1 MKMNMTS
8 RSFSRSFSKATGSLV
23 ALSLL
28 FVAASCGGGAP
39 GGPGNQ
45 GPFEVTLV
53 STGLGQLYPYRI
65 AQLDEF
71 KQPTTKIVNITSESV
86 LKENQTSVNKVLPV
100 ATWESSAR
108 LPNGSAGNQ
117 FLLLRFSHYLK
128 IDSILS
134 DRAADQINSGLTG
147 SIQVV
152 AYDPTTET
160 QQIVKGRAFINGKT
174 YLDNLATP
182 GFDLT
187 LTKAVE
193 VKNGVNTVVDSRASG
208 FPSGF
213 DNETDL
219 LGKDSFV
226 FIPDADG
233 DLDTFETF
241 PTGKIIRVEITS
253 AVLDIRGKPL
263 TKEVLTA
270 SVVGTDTI
278 VPQVLGFTKVSANQ
292 VSITPGNG
300 VKGVDPLTTI
310 EVSFSKPMNPRDI
323 GAFFS
328 TMDKTPRTGS
338 ISLSLSINSVN
349 APVLYY
355 ADPKSSGDLTTYVI
369 RPAFQLLGKTLTT
382 VTVNNTCHDLAGQL
396 LGTTVTT
403 NFTTGDGPGLVNAP
417 VAPEAIYVGRAS
429 GDQVGVSV
437 IDMNGAGQ
445 GTGDITN
452 SNWPRNPNRGQ
463 PGVFPAL
470 QPGKTNLDAGGE
482 GALTLTRTS
491 TLSTLLLDKNI
502 VSQVGDIQIGQPLD
516 KLFNNENINS
526 NVSRTNQV
534 NPVTLSTQN
543 AWGNSITVAPHPN
556 PPKLLIPPPNP
567 AYGIFG
573 EEPTMTT
580 STDFAGQIPGMNTIV
595 HPPVGP
601 CPRSPINRLTKG
613 DPLTTDPA
621 KFGIF
626 GGYYNGVFVGPIPPP
641 GSPQPPTPF
650 CPYTSRQQIGHFL
663 YVLDRGKKQVLV
675 VNSNRFTVLETIK
688 LSDPYSMAMAPNLK
702 RLAVT
707 NFSSGTVDF
716 IDIDPS
722 SLTFHQIISEAKVG
736 RGPTGIAWQ
745 PEGEDVLVVNSLDD
759 SMSIIGGADLKVRKT
774 ILRGINK
781 PIEVA
786 VTPRQVNLGWQT
798 GIYFAYILN
807 GDGTVA
813 VFESGP
819 DGINGIGFDN
829 VIGVPNDAK
838 FRGATT
844 IQPDILSANSAVWV
858 ANTDANGFGVVTHL
872 ELTASPLG
880 PLPIDASQ
888 GGFILPP
895 TFRQR
900 VWTVNGVL
908 GGAKAD
914 ATNRLSGND
923 PVDIALD
930 DIYNVGALPDLR
942 STFISN
948 LTYADHSG
956 KGMLKAG
963 NTIASLPRYLLVALG
978 DVGKVDVVELDTG
991 LVLARIAAPGVTSL
1005 CHYWRQ

>member
-1 MKMNMTS
+1 MTKKS
-8 RSFSRSFSKATGSLV
+8 SIQMLAFLV
-23 ALSLL
+23 ALS
-28 FVAASCGGGAP
+28 AASCGGGSP
-39 GGPGNQ
+39 GGPGNR
-45 GPFEVTLV
+45 GPFEVVLA

-71 KQPTTKIVNITSESV
+71 KQPSTKIVNITSAQV
-86 LKENQTSVNKVLPV
+86 LKDNQTSVNKVLPV
-100 ATWESSAR
+100 ATWEDTAR

-117 FLLLRFSHYLK
+117 FLVLRFSHYLK

-147 SIQVV
+147 AIQVV
-152 AYDPTTET
+152 EYDPVTE
-160 QQIVKGRAFINGKT
+160 QQKIIKGRAFINGKT
-174 YLDNLATP
+174 YYDNLATP
-182 GFDLT
+182 GFDLV

-193 VKNGVNTVVDSRASG
+193 AKNGVNTVVDSRASG

-213 DNETDL
+213 DNDTDL

-226 FIPDADG
+226 FVPDADG

-241 PTGKIIRVEITS
+241 PTGKVIRVQISS

-270 SVVGTDTI
+270 SVVGNDTT

-292 VSITPGNG
+292 VSISPGNG
-300 VKGVDPLTTI
+300 EKGVDPLTTI
-310 EVSFSKPMNPRDI
+310 EVSFTKPMNPRDV
-323 GAFFS
+323 GEFFS
-328 TMDKTPRTGS
+328 TTDKTPRTGS
-338 ISLSLSINSVN
+338 MSVFLSINSVN

-355 ADPKSSGDLTTYVI
+355 ADPKSSGDLTTFVI

-382 VTVNNTCHDLAGQL
+382 VTANNTCHDLTGLL

-417 VAPEAIYVGRAS
+417 VAPEAIYVGRAN

-445 GTGDITN
+445 GTGDLAN

-482 GALTLTRTS
+482 GALTLTKTS
-491 TLSTLLLDKNI
+491 TLSALLLDKNI

-534 NPVTLSTQN
+534 NPITISTQN

-595 HPPVGP
+595 HPPAGP

-613 DPLTTDPA
+613 DPLTSDPA

-650 CPYTSRQQIGHFL
+650 CPYTARQQIGHFL
-663 YVLDRGKKQVLV
+663 YVLDRGKKQILV

-688 LSDPYSMAMAPNLK
+688 LSDPFSMAIAPNLK
-702 RLAVT
+702 RLAVS
-707 NFSSGTVDF
+707 NFSSGTVSF

-722 SLTFHQIISEAKVG
+722 SLTFHQVVTEVNVG

-745 PEGEDVLVVNSLDD
+745 PEGEDVLVLNSLDD
-759 SMSIIGGADLKVRKT
+759 SMTIIGGGDLKVRKT

-786 VTPRQVNLGWQT
+786 VTPRQGQFGWQT

-819 DGINGIGFDN
+819 DGINGVGFDN
-829 VIGVPNDAK
+829 VIGTPEEAK
-838 FRGATT
+838 FRNATT
-844 IQPDILSANSAVWV
+844 LQPDILSANSAIWV
-858 ANTDANGFGVVTHL
+858 AHTDTSGFGVVSHL
-872 ELTASPLG
+872 ELTASPVG
-880 PLPIDASQ
+880 PLPINATG

-900 VWTVNGVL
+900 VWTVSGTL
-908 GGAKAD
+908 GGAKNT
-914 ATNRLSGND
+914 TNRLSGND
-923 PVDIALD
+923 PVDLALD
-930 DIYNVGALPDLR
+930 DVYNLGALPDLQ

-956 KGMLKAG
+956 KGMMKVGGAP
-963 NTIASLPRYLLVALG
+963 ASRPRYLLVALG
-978 DVGKVDVVELDTG
+978 DVGKVDVIELDTG
-991 LVLARIAAPGVTSL
+991 QILARIAVPGVTSL
-1005 CHYWRQ
+1005 CNYWRQ